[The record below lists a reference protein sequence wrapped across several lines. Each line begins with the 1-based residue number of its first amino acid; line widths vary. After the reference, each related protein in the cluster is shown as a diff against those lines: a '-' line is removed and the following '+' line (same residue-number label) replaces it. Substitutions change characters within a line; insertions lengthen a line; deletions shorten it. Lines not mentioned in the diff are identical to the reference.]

1 MAKNKKPRKPY
12 KARSV
17 HCSGCFYPREWIN
30 EIKDIINKIGLVAEI
45 VLPRGTATDD
55 QMHQLQDLLNWGG
68 MLMFDRKFKG
78 QEAAVAEFR
87 ERHYKALHA
96 QASIVQRKRSGVTA
110 HYVARAEELKD
121 LQGVCAEIVEMLK
134 EALELAP
141 QRTVREFLAAV
152 QIVDEQH
159 AKSTEHGVKEIAS
172 SARAVLNQRHFRRPA
187 NGTRETQKTNR
198 DVA

>member
-12 KARSV
+12 KARPV
-17 HCSGCFYPREWIN
+17 HCSGCIYPREWIN

-78 QEAAVAEFR
+78 QEAAVAEFH
-87 ERHYKALHA
+87 ERHYKALQA
-96 QASIVQRKRSGVTA
+96 QANIVQRKRSGVTA
-110 HYVARAEELKD
+110 HYVARAGELKD
-121 LQGVCAEIVEMLK
+121 LQSVCAEIVEMLK
-134 EALELAP
+134 EAIELAP

-152 QIVDEQH
+152 QIADEQH
-159 AKSTEHGVKEIAS
+159 AKSTEHGVKEIPS
-172 SARAVLNQRHFRRPA
+172 SARAVLNQRHYRRSA

>member
-1 MAKNKKPRKPY
+1 MAKNKKPRKSY
-12 KARSV
+12 KARPV

-96 QASIVQRKRSGVTA
+96 QANIVQRKRSGVTA
-110 HYVARAEELKD
+110 HYVARAGELKD
-121 LQGVCAEIVEMLK
+121 LQGVCG
-134 EALELAP
+134 
-141 QRTVREFLAAV
+141 
-152 QIVDEQH
+152 DC
-159 AKSTEHGVKEIAS
+159 
-172 SARAVLNQRHFRRPA
+172 
-187 NGTRETQKTNR
+187 
-198 DVA
+198 